1 MNPFSYNSAQLFIYL
16 ISWTS
21 SLDKESNKIYRRF
34 VNVWGGGGSTKIF
47 VSWAP
52 RSTFRDISLNDW
64 YTKRYREF
72 VSPFVVF

>member
-1 MNPFSYNSAQLFIYL
+1 MC
-16 ISWTS
+16 
-21 SLDKESNKIYRRF
+21 
-34 VNVWGGGGSTKIF
+34 GGGGSTKIF